1 MTKQNRSFFDYLGD
15 EDERPFLLAAM
26 NCKLDDAARGEYV
39 ELLEVKDPIRAEWLR
54 LGVELHQHATDD
66 TSVHQRLAALGRQIN
81 YDFKRV
87 FDHENIINCG
97 NAKNEKPRVRFSL
110 VCDKRW
116 ETLLPTEEDSVRH
129 CNECQTQVHYCH
141 TVREAEAHAR
151 AGNCIAVPILLTD
164 QAAGGNYRNAVG
176 RPDPIGDWGD
186 RLFPND

>member
-1 MTKQNRSFFDYLGD
+1 MTKQVPSLFDYLSI

-26 NCKLDDAARGEYV
+26 DCKLDDAGRIQYAK
-39 ELLEVKDPIRAEWLR
+39 LLENRDPIRAEWLR
-54 LGVELHQHATDD
+54 LEVELHQHATGD
-66 TSVHQRLAALGRQIN
+66 TSVHRRLAELGRQLN
-81 YDFKRV
+81 HDFKR
-87 FDHENIINCG
+87 FLRRENIINCG
-97 NAKNEKPRVRFSL
+97 NAKNEKPRVRFSF

-116 ETLLPTEEDSVRH
+116 ETLLPTEQDSVRH
-129 CNECQTQVHYCH
+129 CNECKSNVHYCH